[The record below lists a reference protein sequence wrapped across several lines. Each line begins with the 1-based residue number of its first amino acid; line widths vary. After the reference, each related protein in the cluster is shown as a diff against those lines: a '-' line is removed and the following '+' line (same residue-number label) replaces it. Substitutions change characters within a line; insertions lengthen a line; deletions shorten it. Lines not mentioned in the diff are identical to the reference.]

1 MNKQRWSMPNLL
13 LRLEGTAVF
22 FAAFYFYTQQGYTG
36 WAFWALLLWPD
47 IAIVAYVISKQ
58 AGAFLYNLL
67 HSYAFPIML
76 IGGSVLF
83 SLPLA
88 LQIGLIWM
96 AHIGMDRLFGYG
108 LKYMDDF
115 KSTHLGR
122 V

>member
-22 FAAFYFYTQQGYTG
+22 FAALYFYIQQGYTG
-36 WAFWALLLWPD
+36 WVFWVLLLWPD
-47 IAIVAYVISKQ
+47 IAIVAYVFNKQ
-58 AGAFLYNLL
+58 TGAFLYNLL
-67 HSYAFPIML
+67 HSYAFSIML
-76 IGGSVLF
+76 IGVSVLF